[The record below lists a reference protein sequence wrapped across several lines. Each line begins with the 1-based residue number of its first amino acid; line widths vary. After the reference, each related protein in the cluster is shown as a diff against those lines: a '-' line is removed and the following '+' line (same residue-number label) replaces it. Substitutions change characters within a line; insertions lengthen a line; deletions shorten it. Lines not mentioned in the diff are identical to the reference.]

1 MDKRVILDLL
11 MQSAERN
18 RTEYSED
25 DLELLSAIKDAITEM
40 EVARSLFDSVS
51 DPQLI
56 ELAIHAEDVAKTR
69 YNYLI
74 TMAKKR
80 ELKRIN

>member
-40 EVARSLFDSVS
+40 EVARSIQFS
-51 DPQLI
+51 
-56 ELAIHAEDVAKTR
+56 K
-69 YNYLI
+69 
-74 TMAKKR
+74 
-80 ELKRIN
+80 

>member
-1 MDKRVILDLL
+1 MNKKAILSLL
-11 MQSAERN
+11 MQNVEKN
-18 RTEYSED
+18 KLEYSEE
-25 DLELLSAIKDAITEM
+25 DLELLSAIKETVIEM
-40 EVARSLFDSVS
+40 EVARSLFNSVS

-74 TMAKKR
+74 TMAKQR
-80 ELKRIN
+80 ELRKID